1 MGYGQNLKK
10 VLKERNMTVTEL
22 GRLCKINP
30 STLYTCINRDSSI
43 RYDMALP
50 IANVLDIDVDLI
62 CKDNPYRGEE
72 DLPPLLW
79 EAGGLFTNKNKQKY
93 FETQLLPLLKL
104 YDYREYPEI
113 YRLLSNYFVLDDT
126 GREQIFDMMEGV
138 KLRHT
143 DKDKV
148 ERRKTLK
155 KQN

>member
-22 GRLCKINP
+22 GRLCKINR
-30 STLYTCINRDSSI
+30 STTYKCINRDSST

-93 FETQLLPLLKL
+93 FENQLLPLLKL